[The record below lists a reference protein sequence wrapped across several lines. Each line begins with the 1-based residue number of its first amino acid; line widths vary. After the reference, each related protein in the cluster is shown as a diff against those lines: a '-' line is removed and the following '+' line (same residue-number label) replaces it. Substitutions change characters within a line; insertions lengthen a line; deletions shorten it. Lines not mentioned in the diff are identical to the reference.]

1 MKELGTGNP
10 TKGGPR
16 LSQSEGAGTKVS
28 AWPLLAQAREFVDS
42 LHYEKNSSEHTQR
55 AYATDLDQ
63 LVHFLAA
70 RAGGDAPAAERVE
83 TDDLRAFLGHLHGL
97 GLSRTSLGRKLSSAR
112 SFFRW
117 LCRQGILEIS
127 PAALLSAPKAPKRLP
142 PHLSVDAVQEL
153 LVAPEGSTVAGKRDR
168 ALLELLYATGCRC
181 NELTG
186 LDLDDLDFEAGTAL
200 VQGKGDKER
209 VVLFGRKART
219 ALNSWLPERSQLLVK
234 ARGRGADDGEAALFL
249 NIRGTRLSN
258 RSVRRLVSGHV
269 RAAALAAGVTPHA
282 LRHSFATH
290 LLDQGAGL
298 RDIQELL
305 GHASLSTTQKYTHV
319 SSAKLMEVYDEAHP
333 KA

>member
-1 MKELGTGNP
+1 M
-10 TKGGPR
+10 
-16 LSQSEGAGTKVS
+16 SQSKRAGTQVS
-28 AWPLLAQAREFVDS
+28 VWPLLAQARDFVDA
-42 LHYEKNSSEHTQR
+42 LDYERNASEHTCK

-70 RAGGDAPAAERVE
+70 RTGGEPPGAGEV
-83 TDDLRAFLGHLHGL
+83 TSDDLRAFLGHLHGL
-97 GLSRTSLGRKLSSAR
+97 GLSRSSLGRKLASTR

-127 PAALLSAPKAPKRLP
+127 PAAPLSAPKAPKRLP
-142 PHLSVDAVQEL
+142 PHLTVDAVQAL
-153 LVAPEGSTVAGKRDR
+153 LVAPEGSTSTGKRDR
-168 ALLELLYATGCRC
+168 ALLEVLYATGCRC

-186 LDLDDLDFEAGTAL
+186 LDLGDLDFQAGTAR
-200 VQGKGDKER
+200 VRGKGDKER
-209 VVLFGRKART
+209 VVLFGSKAKD
-219 ALNSWLPERSQLLVK
+219 ALRSWLPVRSRLLAR
-234 ARGRGADDGEAALFL
+234 ARGRGAAEDEPALFL
-249 NIRGTRLSN
+249 NIRGGRLSN

-269 RAAALAAGVTPHA
+269 RSAALAAGVTPHA

-290 LLDQGAGL
+290 LLDQGAGI

-319 SSAKLMEVYDEAHP
+319 SSAKLMDVYDKSHP